1 MRVRGVTALPWLLL
15 ALATGVLGFVLGRGM
30 GDPQAAG
37 ALPLPAAA
45 VRDEAPD
52 GAAPAARPGPTLA
65 SAPQATHERPVDPA
79 GAAAP
84 ARIAPPAAPQA
95 AGPVPTPP
103 DPPVDPFTLLEG
115 ADGTGRVA
123 GPSTPS
129 DDPDARALQ
138 DLDAQLRAQPEAAA
152 RQVEELLASGRAQ
165 DRRLALAALGSA
177 RHPLHLALAER
188 VRAEQAPGDDL
199 EGVLRALARQKGRD
213 WAPEQMTGPPDT
225 LRAGDLPTA
234 WASQAADCG
243 DVWVECDFATAVVP
257 ELLRVHET
265 CAPGAITQAWLWQG
279 EPGDP
284 DGRWVQA
291 WAGEGPVAKAPA
303 WHEIPL
309 TLALRTRSVRLVV
322 ATSRVPGWNEID
334 AVELVAPGLRQWA
347 AAARAGS
354 SYGQ

>member
-1 MRVRGVTALPWLLL
+1 MRGVTALPWLLL
-15 ALATGVLGFVLGRGM
+15 ALATGVLGFVLGRGT
-30 GDPQAAG
+30 GDPQAA
-37 ALPLPAAA
+37 ATPPLPAAA

-52 GAAPAARPGPTLA
+52 GAAPAAGPGPTLA
-65 SAPQATHERPVDPA
+65 SAPQATSERPAGPA
-79 GAAAP
+79 GAAGP
-84 ARIAPPAAPQA
+84 GRIAPPAAPQA

-138 DLDAQLRAQPEAAA
+138 ELIAQLRAQPEAAA
-152 RQVEELLASGRAQ
+152 RQVEVLLASLRA
-165 DRRLALAALGSA
+165 SA
-177 RHPLHLALAER
+177 RPLHLALAER
-188 VRAEQAPGDDL
+188 VRAEQAPRDDR

-257 ELLRVHET
+257 ERLRVHET

-291 WAGEGPVAKAPA
+291 WAGEAPVAEPPA

-322 ATSRVPGWNEID
+322 ATSRIAGWNEIA